1 MIDYQL
7 QDITDEFALV
17 CESLIYDDNSDDLLL
32 EGDGEGIISKIKEKI
47 KKVFETI
54 RKFVM
59 KYFNKLKEFLFGTAK
74 EKKVTKEAI
83 AKCNNI
89 LHDESAYQ
97 PVTDTVDQDPS
108 KASKADMPTG
118 NTYDTTT
125 NKDGKVVVAKKNCL
139 RSNGKKFARRMRLDP
154 KRIFVVT
161 VDTTIPLPK
170 TFVLDEYVEKSKE
183 IGKGM
188 QSGIQKFIKRT
199 AQNAGAGMFNARTPE
214 KEDYEK
220 WFEDAADAATVVFTD
235 RRLDMKFIKDH
246 FKEIGDVALG
256 TTAKSA
262 VDKYQ
267 SALMKDIDALKRELE
282 NIKKRFD
289 AELDAR
295 LDLASFSNAN
305 SRSKEIAVMLN
316 FISTTVSRLVSSFS
330 KEITMLYHSAID
342 IFTYV
347 NNCAESIN
355 YARIKE
361 MAMVDEYYNNFTEF
375 SELGIDSSILESNLD
390 DALLEDAELRNIQEE
405 YYLVDLLNG

>member
-108 KASKADMPTG
+108 KASKADTG
-118 NTYDTTT
+118 ASNTYDTTT
-125 NKDGKVVVAKKNCL
+125 NKDGKVVVAKKNFL
-139 RSNGKKFARRMRLDP
+139 RSNGKKFTRRMRLDP
-154 KRIFVVT
+154 KRVFVVT

-170 TFVLDEYVEKSKE
+170 TFVLDEYVAKSKE

-199 AQNAGAGMFNARTPE
+199 AYNAGADLFSAKRP
-214 KEDYEK
+214 KQEDYEK

-256 TTAKSA
+256 TTTKSA

-267 SALMKDIDALKRELE
+267 SSLMKDIDALKRELE

-289 AELDAR
+289 NVDVTQGLGAFGN
-295 LDLASFSNAN
+295 AS
-305 SRSKEIAVMLN
+305 SRSDEIAAMLN
-316 FISTTVSRLVSSFS
+316 FISKTVSRLVSSFS
-330 KEITMLYHSAID
+330 KEITMLYRGAVD

-355 YARIKE
+355 YARIRE
-361 MAMVDEYYNNFTEF
+361 MVMIDEYYDNFVEF
-375 SELGIDSSILESNLD
+375 AELDVDSSILESNLD
-390 DALLEDAELRNIQEE
+390 DAFLEDADLRNIQEE

>member
-125 NKDGKVVVAKKNCL
+125 NKDGKVVVAKKNFL

-170 TFVLDEYVEKSKE
+170 TFVLDEYVAKSKE

-199 AQNAGAGMFNARTPE
+199 AYNAGADLFSVKRP
-214 KEDYEK
+214 KQEDYEK

-256 TTAKSA
+256 TTTKSA

-267 SALMKDIDALKRELE
+267 SSLMKDIDALKRELE

-289 AELDAR
+289 NVDVTQGLGAFGN
-295 LDLASFSNAN
+295 AS
-305 SRSKEIAVMLN
+305 SRSDEIAAMLN
-316 FISTTVSRLVSSFS
+316 FISKTVSRLVSSFS
-330 KEITMLYHSAID
+330 KEITMLYRSAID

-355 YARIKE
+355 YARIRE
-361 MAMVDEYYNNFTEF
+361 MVMIDEYYNNFAEF
-375 SELGIDSSILESNLD
+375 AELDIDSTILESNLD
-390 DALLEDAELRNIQEE
+390 DAFLDDTDLRNIQEE

>member
-118 NTYDTTT
+118 NTFDTTT
-125 NKDGKVVVAKKNCL
+125 NKDGKIVVAKKNFL

-154 KRIFVVT
+154 KRVFVVT
-161 VDTTIPLPK
+161 VDTTIPADK
-170 TFVLDEYVEKSKE
+170 TFILDEYIAKSKD
-183 IGKGM
+183 ISKGM

-199 AQNAGAGMFNARTPE
+199 AYNAGADLFSAKRPS

-267 SALMKDIDALKRELE
+267 GSLMKDIDALKRELE
-282 NIKKRFD
+282 TIKQRFD
-289 AELDAR
+289 NVGVNQGLGAFGN
-295 LDLASFSNAN
+295 AS
-305 SRSKEIAVMLN
+305 SRSEEITAMLS
-316 FISTTVSRLVSSFS
+316 FISKTVSRLVSAFS
-330 KEITMLYHSAID
+330 KEITMLYRSAID

-361 MAMVDEYYNNFTEF
+361 MVMIDEYYNNFAEF
-375 SELGIDSSILESNLD
+375 AELDIDSSILESNLD
-390 DALLEDAELRNIQEE
+390 DAFLEDAELRNTQEE
-405 YYLVDLLNG
+405 YYLVNLLNG

>member
-59 KYFNKLKEFLFGTAK
+59 KYFNKLKEFLFGTTK

-108 KASKADMPTG
+108 KASKADTG
-118 NTYDTTT
+118 ASNTYDTTT
-125 NKDGKVVVAKKNCL
+125 NKDGKVVVAKKNFL

-170 TFVLDEYVEKSKE
+170 TFVLDEYVAKSKE

-199 AQNAGAGMFNARTPE
+199 AYNAGADLFSAKRPTQ
-214 KEDYEK
+214 EDYEK

-256 TTAKSA
+256 TTTKSA

-267 SALMKDIDALKRELE
+267 SSLMKDIDALKRELE

-289 AELDAR
+289 NVDVTQGLGAFGN
-295 LDLASFSNAN
+295 AS
-305 SRSKEIAVMLN
+305 SRSDEIAAMLN
-316 FISTTVSRLVSSFS
+316 FISKTVSRLVSSFS
-330 KEITMLYHSAID
+330 KEITMLYRSAID

-355 YARIKE
+355 YARIRE
-361 MAMVDEYYNNFTEF
+361 MVMIDEYYNNFAEF
-375 SELGIDSSILESNLD
+375 AELDIDSTILESNLD
-390 DALLEDAELRNIQEE
+390 DAFLDDTDLRNIQEE

>member
-125 NKDGKVVVAKKNCL
+125 NKDGKVVVAKKNFL

-170 TFVLDEYVEKSKE
+170 TFVLDEYVAKSKE

-199 AQNAGAGMFNARTPE
+199 AYNAGADLFSAKRP
-214 KEDYEK
+214 KQEDYEK

-256 TTAKSA
+256 TTTKSA

-267 SALMKDIDALKRELE
+267 SSLMKDIDALKRELE

-289 AELDAR
+289 NVDVTQGLGAFGN
-295 LDLASFSNAN
+295 AS
-305 SRSKEIAVMLN
+305 SRSDEIAAMLN
-316 FISTTVSRLVSSFS
+316 FISKTVSRLVSSFS
-330 KEITMLYHSAID
+330 KEITMLYRSAID

-355 YARIKE
+355 YARIRE
-361 MAMVDEYYNNFTEF
+361 MAMIDEYYNNFAEF
-375 SELGIDSSILESNLD
+375 AELDIDSTILESNLD
-390 DALLEDAELRNIQEE
+390 DAFLDDADLRNIQEE

>member
-17 CESLIYDDNSDDLLL
+17 CESLIYDDNSDDLIL

-108 KASKADMPTG
+108 KASKADTG
-118 NTYDTTT
+118 ASNTYDTTT
-125 NKDGKVVVAKKNCL
+125 NKDGKVVVAKKNFL

-199 AQNAGAGMFNARTPE
+199 AYNAGANLFSAKRP
-214 KEDYEK
+214 KQEDYEK

-256 TTAKSA
+256 TTTKSA

-267 SALMKDIDALKRELE
+267 SSLMKDIDALKRELE

-289 AELDAR
+289 NVDVTQGLGAFGN
-295 LDLASFSNAN
+295 AS
-305 SRSKEIAVMLN
+305 SRSDEIAAMLN
-316 FISTTVSRLVSSFS
+316 FISKTVSRLVSSFS
-330 KEITMLYHSAID
+330 KEITMLYRSAID

-355 YARIKE
+355 YARIRE
-361 MAMVDEYYNNFTEF
+361 MAMIDEYYNNFAEF
-375 SELGIDSSILESNLD
+375 AELDIDSTILESNLD
-390 DALLEDAELRNIQEE
+390 DAFLDDADLRNIQEE

>member
-125 NKDGKVVVAKKNCL
+125 NKDGKVVVAKKNFL

-170 TFVLDEYVEKSKE
+170 TFVLDEYVAKSKE

-199 AQNAGAGMFNARTPE
+199 AYNAGADLFSVKRP
-214 KEDYEK
+214 KQEDYEK

-256 TTAKSA
+256 TTTKSA

-267 SALMKDIDALKRELE
+267 SSLMKDIDALKRELE

-289 AELDAR
+289 NVDVTQGLGAFGN
-295 LDLASFSNAN
+295 AS
-305 SRSKEIAVMLN
+305 SRSDEIAAMLN
-316 FISTTVSRLVSSFS
+316 FISKTVSRLVSSFS
-330 KEITMLYHSAID
+330 KEITMLYRSAID

-355 YARIKE
+355 YARIRE
-361 MAMVDEYYNNFTEF
+361 MVMIDEYYNNFAEF
-375 SELGIDSSILESNLD
+375 AELDIDSTILESNLD
-390 DALLEDAELRNIQEE
+390 DAFLDDADLRNIQEE

>member
-83 AKCNNI
+83 VKCNNI

-125 NKDGKVVVAKKNCL
+125 NKDGKVVVVKKNFL
-139 RSNGKKFARRMRLDP
+139 RSNGKKFVRRMRLDP

-170 TFVLDEYVEKSKE
+170 TFVLDEYVAKSKE

-199 AQNAGAGMFNARTPE
+199 AYNAGADLFSAKHP
-214 KEDYEK
+214 KQEDYEK

-256 TTAKSA
+256 TTTKSA

-267 SALMKDIDALKRELE
+267 GSLMKDIYALKRELE

-289 AELDAR
+289 NVDVTQGLGAFGN
-295 LDLASFSNAN
+295 AS
-305 SRSKEIAVMLN
+305 SRSDEIAAMLN
-316 FISTTVSRLVSSFS
+316 FISKTVSRLVSSFS
-330 KEITMLYHSAID
+330 KEITMLYRSAID

-355 YARIKE
+355 YARIRE
-361 MAMVDEYYNNFTEF
+361 MAMIDEYYNNFAEF
-375 SELGIDSSILESNLD
+375 AELDIDSTILESNLD
-390 DALLEDAELRNIQEE
+390 DAFLDDAELRNTQEE
-405 YYLVDLLNG
+405 YYLVNLLNG

>member
-125 NKDGKVVVAKKNCL
+125 NKDGKVVVAKKNFL

-170 TFVLDEYVEKSKE
+170 TFVLDEYVAKSKE

-199 AQNAGAGMFNARTPE
+199 AYNAGADLFSAKRP
-214 KEDYEK
+214 KQEDYEK

-256 TTAKSA
+256 TTTKSA

-267 SALMKDIDALKRELE
+267 SSLMKDIDALKRELE

-289 AELDAR
+289 NVDVTQR
-295 LDLASFSNAN
+295 LGAFGNAS
-305 SRSKEIAVMLN
+305 SRSDEIAAMLN
-316 FISTTVSRLVSSFS
+316 FISKTVSRLVSSFS
-330 KEITMLYHSAID
+330 KEITMLYRSAID

-355 YARIKE
+355 YARIRE
-361 MAMVDEYYNNFTEF
+361 MAMIDEYYNNFAEF
-375 SELGIDSSILESNLD
+375 AELDIDSTILESNLD
-390 DALLEDAELRNIQEE
+390 DAFLDDADLRNIQEE

>member
-125 NKDGKVVVAKKNCL
+125 NKDGKVVVAKKNFL

-199 AQNAGAGMFNARTPE
+199 A
-214 KEDYEK
+214 
-220 WFEDAADAATVVFTD
+220 
-235 RRLDMKFIKDH
+235 
-246 FKEIGDVALG
+246 
-256 TTAKSA
+256 
-262 VDKYQ
+262 
-267 SALMKDIDALKRELE
+267 
-282 NIKKRFD
+282 
-289 AELDAR
+289 
-295 LDLASFSNAN
+295 
-305 SRSKEIAVMLN
+305 
-316 FISTTVSRLVSSFS
+316 
-330 KEITMLYHSAID
+330 
-342 IFTYV
+342 
-347 NNCAESIN
+347 
-355 YARIKE
+355 
-361 MAMVDEYYNNFTEF
+361 
-375 SELGIDSSILESNLD
+375 
-390 DALLEDAELRNIQEE
+390 
-405 YYLVDLLNG
+405 

>member
-54 RKFVM
+54 SKFVM

-125 NKDGKVVVAKKNCL
+125 NKDGKVVVAKKNFL

-170 TFVLDEYVEKSKE
+170 TFVLDEYVAKSKE

-199 AQNAGAGMFNARTPE
+199 AYNAGADLFSAKRP
-214 KEDYEK
+214 KQEDYEK

-256 TTAKSA
+256 TTTKSA

-267 SALMKDIDALKRELE
+267 SSLMKDIDALKRELE

-289 AELDAR
+289 NVDVRQGLGAFGN
-295 LDLASFSNAN
+295 AS
-305 SRSKEIAVMLN
+305 SRSDEIAAMLN
-316 FISTTVSRLVSSFS
+316 FISKTVSRLVSSFS
-330 KEITMLYHSAID
+330 KEITMLYRSAID

-355 YARIKE
+355 YARIRE
-361 MAMVDEYYNNFTEF
+361 MAMIDEYYNNFAEF
-375 SELGIDSSILESNLD
+375 AELDIDSTILESNLD
-390 DALLEDAELRNIQEE
+390 DAFLDDADLRNIQEE

>member
-17 CESLIYDDNSDDLLL
+17 CESLIYDNNSDDLLL

-118 NTYDTTT
+118 NTYDTAT
-125 NKDGKVVVAKKNCL
+125 NKDGKVVVAKKNFL

-170 TFVLDEYVEKSKE
+170 TFVLDEYVAKSKE

-199 AQNAGAGMFNARTPE
+199 AYNAGADLFSAKRP
-214 KEDYEK
+214 KQEDYEK

-256 TTAKSA
+256 TTTKSA

-267 SALMKDIDALKRELE
+267 SSLMKDIDALKRELE

-289 AELDAR
+289 NVDVTQGLGAFGN
-295 LDLASFSNAN
+295 AS
-305 SRSKEIAVMLN
+305 SRSDEIAAMLN
-316 FISTTVSRLVSSFS
+316 FISKTVSRLVSSFS
-330 KEITMLYHSAID
+330 KEITMLYRSAID
-342 IFTYV
+342 VFTYV

-361 MAMVDEYYNNFTEF
+361 MTMIDEYYNNFAEF
-375 SELGIDSSILESNLD
+375 AELDIDSTILESNLD
-390 DALLEDAELRNIQEE
+390 DAFLDDADLRNIQEE

>member
-125 NKDGKVVVAKKNCL
+125 NKDGKVVVAKKNFL

-199 AQNAGAGMFNARTPE
+199 AYNAGADLFSVKRP
-214 KEDYEK
+214 KQEDYEK

-256 TTAKSA
+256 TTTKSA

-267 SALMKDIDALKRELE
+267 SSLMKDIDALKRELE

-289 AELDAR
+289 NVDVTQGLGAFGN
-295 LDLASFSNAN
+295 AS
-305 SRSKEIAVMLN
+305 SRSDEIAAMLN
-316 FISTTVSRLVSSFS
+316 FISKTVSRLVSSFS
-330 KEITMLYHSAID
+330 KEITMLYRSAID

-355 YARIKE
+355 YARIRE
-361 MAMVDEYYNNFTEF
+361 MAMIDEYYNNFAEF

-390 DALLEDAELRNIQEE
+390 DAFLEDAELRNIQEE

>member
-125 NKDGKVVVAKKNCL
+125 NKDGKVVVAKKNFL

-170 TFVLDEYVEKSKE
+170 TFVLDEYVAKSKE

-199 AQNAGAGMFNARTPE
+199 AYNAGADLFSAKRP
-214 KEDYEK
+214 KQEDYEK

-256 TTAKSA
+256 TTTKSA

-267 SALMKDIDALKRELE
+267 SSLMKDIDALKRELE

-289 AELDAR
+289 NVDVTQGLGAFGN
-295 LDLASFSNAN
+295 AS
-305 SRSKEIAVMLN
+305 SRSDEIAAMLN
-316 FISTTVSRLVSSFS
+316 FISKTVSRLVSSFS
-330 KEITMLYHSAID
+330 KEITMLYRSAID

-361 MAMVDEYYNNFTEF
+361 MAMIDEYYNNFTEF
-375 SELGIDSSILESNLD
+375 AELNIDSTILEFNLD
-390 DALLEDAELRNIQEE
+390 DAFLEDAELRNIQEE
-405 YYLVDLLNG
+405 HYLVDLLNG

>member
-125 NKDGKVVVAKKNCL
+125 NKDGKVVVAKKNFL

-170 TFVLDEYVEKSKE
+170 TFVLDEYVAKSKE

-199 AQNAGAGMFNARTPE
+199 AYNAGTDLFSAKRP
-214 KEDYEK
+214 KQEDYEK

-256 TTAKSA
+256 TTTKSA

-267 SALMKDIDALKRELE
+267 SSLMKDIDALKRELE

-289 AELDAR
+289 NVDVTQGLGAFGN
-295 LDLASFSNAN
+295 AS
-305 SRSKEIAVMLN
+305 SRSDEIAAMLN
-316 FISTTVSRLVSSFS
+316 FISKTVSRLVSSFS
-330 KEITMLYHSAID
+330 KEITMLYRSAID

-361 MAMVDEYYNNFTEF
+361 MTMIDEYYNNFAEF
-375 SELGIDSSILESNLD
+375 AELDIDSTILESNLD
-390 DALLEDAELRNIQEE
+390 DAFLDDADLRNIQEE

>member
-108 KASKADMPTG
+108 KASKADTG
-118 NTYDTTT
+118 ASNTYDTTT
-125 NKDGKVVVAKKNCL
+125 NKDGKVVVAKKNFL

-170 TFVLDEYVEKSKE
+170 TFVLDEYVAKSKE

-199 AQNAGAGMFNARTPE
+199 AYNAGADLFSAKRP
-214 KEDYEK
+214 KQEDYEK

-256 TTAKSA
+256 TTTKSA

-267 SALMKDIDALKRELE
+267 SSLMKDIDALKRELE

-289 AELDAR
+289 NVDVTQGLGAFGN
-295 LDLASFSNAN
+295 AS
-305 SRSKEIAVMLN
+305 SRSDEIAAMLN
-316 FISTTVSRLVSSFS
+316 FISKTVSRLVSSFS
-330 KEITMLYHSAID
+330 KEITMLYRSAID

-361 MAMVDEYYNNFTEF
+361 MTMIDEYYNNFAEF
-375 SELGIDSSILESNLD
+375 AELDIDSTILESNLD
-390 DALLEDAELRNIQEE
+390 DAFLDDADLRNIQEE

>member
-47 KKVFETI
+47 KNVFETI

-125 NKDGKVVVAKKNCL
+125 NKDGKVVVAKKNFL

-188 QSGIQKFIKRT
+188 QHGIQKFIKRT
-199 AQNAGAGMFNARTPE
+199 AYNAGADLFSAKRP
-214 KEDYEK
+214 KQEDYEE
-220 WFEDAADAATVVFTD
+220 WFEDAANAATVVFTD
-235 RRLDMKFIKDH
+235 RKLDMKFIKDH

-256 TTAKSA
+256 VTAKSA

-267 SALMKDIDALKRELE
+267 GSLMKDIDALKRELE
-282 NIKKRFD
+282 TIKQRFD
-289 AELDAR
+289 NVDVTQGLGAFGN
-295 LDLASFSNAN
+295 AS
-305 SRSKEIAVMLN
+305 SRSDEIAAMLG
-316 FISTTVSRLVSSFS
+316 FISKTVSRLVSSFS
-330 KEITMLYHSAID
+330 KEITMLYRGAVD

-355 YARIKE
+355 YARIRE
-361 MAMVDEYYNNFTEF
+361 MVMIDEYYNNFAEF
-375 SELGIDSSILESNLD
+375 AELDIDSTILESNLD
-390 DALLEDAELRNIQEE
+390 DAFLDDADLRNTQEE
-405 YYLVDLLNG
+405 YYLINLLNG

>member
-108 KASKADMPTG
+108 KASKADTG
-118 NTYDTTT
+118 ASNTYDTTT
-125 NKDGKVVVAKKNCL
+125 NKDGKVVVAKKNFL

-199 AQNAGAGMFNARTPE
+199 AYNAGADLFSAKRP
-214 KEDYEK
+214 KQEDYEK

-256 TTAKSA
+256 TTTKSA

-267 SALMKDIDALKRELE
+267 SSLMKDIDALKRELE

-289 AELDAR
+289 NVDVTQGLGAFGN
-295 LDLASFSNAN
+295 AS
-305 SRSKEIAVMLN
+305 SRSDEIAAMLN
-316 FISTTVSRLVSSFS
+316 FISKTVSRLVSSFS
-330 KEITMLYHSAID
+330 KEITMLYRSAID

-355 YARIKE
+355 YARIRE
-361 MAMVDEYYNNFTEF
+361 MVMIDEYYDNFAELTE
-375 SELGIDSSILESNLD
+375 LDIDSSILESNLD
-390 DALLEDAELRNIQEE
+390 DAFLEDADLRNTQEE
-405 YYLVDLLNG
+405 YYLVNLLNG

>member
-108 KASKADMPTG
+108 KASKADTGAG

-125 NKDGKVVVAKKNCL
+125 NKDGKVVVAKKNFL

-199 AQNAGAGMFNARTPE
+199 AYNAGADLFSAKRP
-214 KEDYEK
+214 KQEDYEK

-256 TTAKSA
+256 TTTKSA

-267 SALMKDIDALKRELE
+267 SSLMKDIDALKRELE

-289 AELDAR
+289 NVDVTQGLGAFGN
-295 LDLASFSNAN
+295 AS
-305 SRSKEIAVMLN
+305 SRSDEIAAMLN
-316 FISTTVSRLVSSFS
+316 FISKTVSRLVSSFS
-330 KEITMLYHSAID
+330 KEITMLYRSAID

-355 YARIKE
+355 YARIRE
-361 MAMVDEYYNNFTEF
+361 MVMIDEYYNNFAEF
-375 SELGIDSSILESNLD
+375 AELDIDSTILESNLD
-390 DALLEDAELRNIQEE
+390 DAFLDDADLRNIQEE

>member
-97 PVTDTVDQDPS
+97 PVTDTVDQDQS

-125 NKDGKVVVAKKNCL
+125 NKDGKVVVAKKNFL

-199 AQNAGAGMFNARTPE
+199 AYNAGADLFSAKRP
-214 KEDYEK
+214 KQEDYEK

-256 TTAKSA
+256 TTTKSA

-267 SALMKDIDALKRELE
+267 SSLMKDIDALKRELE

-289 AELDAR
+289 NVDVTQGLGAFGN
-295 LDLASFSNAN
+295 AS
-305 SRSKEIAVMLN
+305 SRSDEIAAMLN
-316 FISTTVSRLVSSFS
+316 FISKTVSRLVSSFS
-330 KEITMLYHSAID
+330 KEITMLYRSAID

-355 YARIKE
+355 YARIRE
-361 MAMVDEYYNNFTEF
+361 MAMIDEYYNNFAEF
-375 SELGIDSSILESNLD
+375 AELDIDSTILESNLD
-390 DALLEDAELRNIQEE
+390 DAFLDDTDLRNIQEE

>member
-17 CESLIYDDNSDDLLL
+17 CESLIYDDNSDSLLL

-54 RKFVM
+54 RKFVI

-125 NKDGKVVVAKKNCL
+125 NKDGKVVVAKKNFL

-188 QSGIQKFIKRT
+188 QSGIQKFIKHT
-199 AQNAGAGMFNARTPE
+199 AYNAGADLFSAKRP
-214 KEDYEK
+214 KQEDYEK

-256 TTAKSA
+256 TTTKSA

-267 SALMKDIDALKRELE
+267 SSLMKDIDALKRELE

-289 AELDAR
+289 NVDVTQGLGAFGN
-295 LDLASFSNAN
+295 AS
-305 SRSKEIAVMLN
+305 SRSDEIAAMLN
-316 FISTTVSRLVSSFS
+316 FISKTVSRLVSSFS
-330 KEITMLYHSAID
+330 KEITMLYRSAID

-361 MAMVDEYYNNFTEF
+361 MAMIDEYYNNFTEF

-390 DALLEDAELRNIQEE
+390 DAFLEDAELRNIQEE